1 MTILQ
6 QPDVLSLSGNIAP
19 FRINSASPVLFTL
32 RQGSEEILSH
42 RYAPGQDG
50 YITIDI
56 RDIVHA
62 RLSFLLQESST
73 VYVQPSLA
81 ATFTAVID
89 GTEVNFRVVRA
100 GVDRLTDTTSNFLTQ
115 NFLSW
120 QPSVKPVTYYSPEFL
135 TYYAILPC
143 KAKLRAYFTDSSGNM
158 ISQQDLELY
167 TFASGNA
174 YTIPLQYAI
183 VAGRLG
189 HKLPAYYDVWIE
201 NNSSERLTYIQRY
214 YASDMRSEQEQWIL
228 FENSLGGIDTF
239 RAYGTTD
246 FTGEHTHNIAE
257 VEDIAFEYRV
267 DTERKFQKNTGHLD
281 RKERQWLLD
290 FFPSEVKYIYLGSAL
305 RRIVVVESNVTYTDR
320 ELPSHYTFTYRYAD
334 ARPLLNLPRTDI
346 PTEVLNITV
355 PEVGSFTVP
364 PRLVEFSRLPLTE
377 GALFPVQQPY
387 SEEWN
392 TTTAGALEEYISNRI
407 YEKYNAAWSK
417 QIYLIRRNDK
427 TPPTEENAYSA
438 LEADNRFLTK
448 EEVPDSY
455 FTKKRSPDGQEY
467 LHTNYPLVLERY
479 AVFGHGDTPYL
490 PSMFEE
496 IPLDQQTLG
505 WKDGLITV
513 LKGGGSDFDELAMW
527 SALGKEGVQQIDK
540 SHLSGALTGYATEKF
555 VTDKGY
561 ITSSALTG
569 YATETFVR
577 ENFVTLAGA
586 QEITGEKDFTG
597 GLKVNGGL
605 LDYDPTERV
614 WKLNGNMLIS
624 GSITFGWDNGTY
636 TAPTLLD
643 LLPYDPATLSKE
655 GGRLSVIGSAGS
667 SFDESAM
674 WTALLKSGSQQIDKS
689 HLGTALAGYATENF
703 VNTNLNALKG
713 TGLPTTEGYRNVT
726 EIANTLLTFLTG
738 SDTDS
743 TINKWK
749 ELEAFLAGFSET
761 DTLATAL
768 SVKADKTRSII
779 AGTGLSGGGDL
790 SADRTLSLS
799 PSGIKAG
806 TYTKLTVDAYGR
818 ATSASGLIASDIP
831 TLEISKINGLQ
842 DRLNTFVTLAGA
854 QEITGEKNFTG
865 GLKVNGGLLD
875 YDPTE
880 RVWKLDGNLLITGS
894 TTWNAVGD
902 YTAPTLLDLLPYDP
916 ATLSKEGGRLSVIG
930 GGGSIGGGNIMLNG
944 TLYEAAN
951 GVITLPDLYQKTPNG
966 TASQFLKADGSV
978 DSNLYALAYGGDQNS
993 IQYSSKSNYLRVID
1007 RRNDTILPTS
1017 YDNYN
1022 ISGLFHMSGM
1032 PSSNW
1037 WSGIHVKG
1045 WGEGYATWELVGPSS
1060 TDNTNNRLYYRDGK
1074 GSSWAT
1080 DWKGIAFLE
1089 DCNKVATPYFEGQNI
1104 YSDYGWWVVALCKL
1118 SPADSEYN
1126 YASGTMFYRRGNGI
1140 YPNGSVQFNVIKRY
1154 NQTNVNFGVL
1164 YNGYGINEGE
1174 DAPKPC
1180 TFTYNGVKYA
1190 GLKWAS
1196 AASLDSIKTLIY
1208 DISTT
1213 GLPFYV
1219 KYFNSQSGEVFNTE
1233 IKNSIVELGSDIS
1246 GTGLG
1251 TIGTIRIL
1259 NRKAIDIKGEDWG
1272 YIQQASA
1279 DRMFHVAVAKSTQ
1292 SGLGG
1297 GLGNYEIRCNG
1308 TSEEG
1313 IFVRYSGSS
1322 YGKLGVVNRN
1332 GQESSISYYNNN
1344 TAVGADKPLWTVGAG
1359 IRNAYSFDWWF
1370 GTNGYR
1376 MTLDSDGKLFINRT
1390 NNNEGGPSVSL
1401 AIGDSDT
1408 GLHWQADGIIEF
1420 RSNAKQVGYWGYTNG
1435 RLFNC
1440 YFREPSG
1447 VTYEKASLMIN
1458 GNGSTISPSIGFH
1471 QPGVVGCHLEL
1482 DNGGNFRFKDS
1493 SGYRNV
1499 YAGNVIAEAGYLYSR
1514 YNGIQV
1520 AIGANNSS
1528 YVHFINNQSKQY
1540 YFDNG
1545 LAISGTIFPYSDN
1558 SYDLGTNSTKW
1569 RNIYA
1574 NRLIGEADKSVF
1586 LVPNYVGGQQANPQT
1601 YFNNGM
1607 GVKVAMTGVNPDSYW
1622 GDTLWINGY
1631 GGTDVPDMCAL
1642 HFSRGGAPLIYISS
1656 QKYHATSYGTM
1667 YHIWTGYNSNHS
1679 SAAWTCSTLN
1689 ANGRISTTSDVY
1701 SAGWVRAGGSNG
1713 FYCESYG
1720 GGIHMTDSTW
1730 VRVYNGKQ
1738 FYVSST
1744 SSDAIHTAGGIN
1756 ASGRIYAGGIMEN
1769 AGGLNCHGIVNSSG
1783 ANGFN
1788 VYAAFYGRSD
1798 HGGIEIGASDN
1809 VFGIGVHSNDH
1820 MYWWWTNSG
1829 SIGSSTGKSYIMD
1842 YGGGNW
1848 SFTGN
1853 HYVSGYSTWGSDSRY
1868 KTYLGEVTLQLEQI
1882 ADSPTIYYRWNS
1894 KKRDRDGLLHVG
1906 GYAQYIEQILPE
1918 LTHETSNFKT
1928 MDYAVCAYVYA
1939 VHAARFL
1946 RDHLLS
1952 DYEWKSDTELRIHTL
1967 EKENIKLK
1975 KRIKQLERRV
1985 A

>member
-183 VAGRLG
+183 VAGQLG

-267 DTERKFQKNTGHLD
+267 DTERKFQKNTGHLN

-290 FFPSEVKYIYLGSAL
+290 FFPSEVKYIYSGSAL

-364 PRLVEFSRLPLTE
+364 PRLVEFSRLSLTE

-407 YEKYNAAWSK
+407 YAKYNAAWSK

-438 LEADNRFLTK
+438 LEADNKFLTK

-479 AVFGHGDTPYL
+479 AVFGYGDTPYL

-505 WKDGLITV
+505 WKDGVITV
-513 LKGGGSDFDELAMW
+513 LGGGGSDFDELAMW
-527 SALGKEGVQQIDK
+527 GVLSKEGVQQIDK
-540 SHLSGALTGYATEKF
+540 SHLSGALAGYATEKF

-624 GSITFGWDNGTY
+624 GNITFGWDNGTY

-713 TGLPTTEGYRNVT
+713 AGLPTTEGYRNVT

-875 YDPTE
+875 YDPTHK
-880 RVWKLDGNLLITGS
+880 VWKLDGNLLITGS

-916 ATLSKEGGRLSVIG
+916 ATLSKEGGKLSVIG
-930 GGGSIGGGNIMLNG
+930 GGGSGGGGNIMLNG

-966 TASQFLKADGSV
+966 TASQFLKADGSL

-1164 YNGYGINEGE
+1164 YNGYGINKGE

-1390 NNNEGGPSVSL
+1390 NNNEGGPAVSL

-1499 YAGNVIAEAGYLYSR
+1499 YAGNLIADAGFLYSR
-1514 YNGIQV
+1514 YNGIEIK
-1520 AIGANNSS
+1520 IGSENDS
-1528 YVHFINNQSKQY
+1528 YVHFITKPARSL
-1540 YFDNG
+1540 YFANSLFVNG
-1545 LAISGTIFPYSDN
+1545 SVLPYSSSTYSLGDAGHLWNYVYGNHFMGN
-1558 SYDLGTNSTKW
+1558 SASATFIL
-1569 RNIYA
+1569 
-1574 NRLIGEADKSVF
+1574 
-1586 LVPNYVGGQQANPQT
+1586 PNYVGGQQANPQT
-1601 YFNNGM
+1601 YFNNSM

-1689 ANGRISTTSDVY
+1689 ANGRISTTSDIY

-1756 ASGRIYAGGIMEN
+1756 ASGRIYAGGHLSTN
-1769 AGGLNCHGIVNSSG
+1769 GGLAVSGIYGGSG
-1783 ANGFN
+1783 ASGFN
-1788 VYAAFYGRSD
+1788 VYAVFQGRSD
-1798 HGGIEIGASDN
+1798 HGGIEVRASDN
-1809 VFGIGVHSNDH
+1809 TFGIGVHSNDH
-1820 MYWWWTNSG
+1820 MYWWWGTSTSTNS
-1829 SIGSSTGKSYIMD
+1829 SSGKSYIMD

-1868 KTYLGEVTLQLEQI
+1868 KTYLGEVTLQLDQI

-1906 GYAQYIEQILPE
+1906 GYAQYTEQILPE
-1918 LTHETSNFKT
+1918 LTHDTSNFKT

-1952 DYEWKSDTELRIHTL
+1952 DYKWKSDTELRMYAL
-1967 EKENIKLK
+1967 EKENIKLRN
-1975 KRIKQLERRV
+1975 RIEQLERR
-1985 A
+1985 AA

>member
-1 MTILQ
+1 MLI
-6 QPDVLSLSGNIAP
+6 SGNITFGWDNGTYTAP
-19 FRINSASPVLFTL
+19 TL
-32 RQGSEEILSH
+32 LDLLPYDPTTLSKE
-42 RYAPGQDG
+42 GG
-50 YITIDI
+50 
-56 RDIVHA
+56 
-62 RLSFLLQESST
+62 RLS
-73 VYVQPSLA
+73 
-81 ATFTAVID
+81 VI
-89 GTEVNFRVVRA
+89 
-100 GVDRLTDTTSNFLTQ
+100 
-115 NFLSW
+115 
-120 QPSVKPVTYYSPEFL
+120 
-135 TYYAILPC
+135 
-143 KAKLRAYFTDSSGNM
+143 
-158 ISQQDLELY
+158 
-167 TFASGNA
+167 NA
-174 YTIPLQYAI
+174 
-183 VAGRLG
+183 
-189 HKLPAYYDVWIE
+189 
-201 NNSSERLTYIQRY
+201 
-214 YASDMRSEQEQWIL
+214 
-228 FENSLGGIDTF
+228 
-239 RAYGTTD
+239 
-246 FTGEHTHNIAE
+246 
-257 VEDIAFEYRV
+257 
-267 DTERKFQKNTGHLD
+267 
-281 RKERQWLLD
+281 
-290 FFPSEVKYIYLGSAL
+290 
-305 RRIVVVESNVTYTDR
+305 
-320 ELPSHYTFTYRYAD
+320 
-334 ARPLLNLPRTDI
+334 
-346 PTEVLNITV
+346 
-355 PEVGSFTVP
+355 
-364 PRLVEFSRLPLTE
+364 
-377 GALFPVQQPY
+377 
-387 SEEWN
+387 
-392 TTTAGALEEYISNRI
+392 
-407 YEKYNAAWSK
+407 
-417 QIYLIRRNDK
+417 
-427 TPPTEENAYSA
+427 
-438 LEADNRFLTK
+438 
-448 EEVPDSY
+448 
-455 FTKKRSPDGQEY
+455 
-467 LHTNYPLVLERY
+467 
-479 AVFGHGDTPYL
+479 
-490 PSMFEE
+490 
-496 IPLDQQTLG
+496 
-505 WKDGLITV
+505 
-513 LKGGGSDFDELAMW
+513 GSDFDELAMW
-527 SALGKEGVQQIDK
+527 GVLGKEGVQQIDK

-624 GSITFGWDNGTY
+624 GNITFGWDNGTY

-713 TGLPTTEGYRNVT
+713 AGLPTTEGYRNVT

-875 YDPTE
+875 YDPTHK
-880 RVWKLDGNLLITGS
+880 VWKLDGNLLITGS

-1499 YAGNVIAEAGYLYSR
+1499 YAGNLIADAGFLYSR
-1514 YNGIQV
+1514 YNGIEIK
-1520 AIGANNSS
+1520 IGSENDS
-1528 YVHFINNQSKQY
+1528 YVHFITKPARSL
-1540 YFDNG
+1540 YFANSLFVNG
-1545 LAISGTIFPYSDN
+1545 SVLPYSSSTYSLGDAGHLWNYVYGNHFMGN
-1558 SYDLGTNSTKW
+1558 SASATFIL
-1569 RNIYA
+1569 
-1574 NRLIGEADKSVF
+1574 
-1586 LVPNYVGGQQANPQT
+1586 PNYVGGQQANPQT
-1601 YFNNGM
+1601 YFNNSM

-1689 ANGRISTTSDVY
+1689 ANGRISTTSDIY

-1756 ASGRIYAGGIMEN
+1756 ASGRIYAGGHLSTN
-1769 AGGLNCHGIVNSSG
+1769 GGLAVSGIYGDSG
-1783 ANGFN
+1783 ASGFN
-1788 VYAAFYGRSD
+1788 VYAVFQGRSD
-1798 HGGIEIGASDN
+1798 HGGIEVRASDN
-1809 VFGIGVHSNDH
+1809 TFGIGVHSNDH
-1820 MYWWWTNSG
+1820 IYWWWGTSTSTNS
-1829 SIGSSTGKSYIMD
+1829 SSGKSYIMD

-1868 KTYLGEVTLQLEQI
+1868 KTYLGEVTLQLDQI

-1906 GYAQYIEQILPE
+1906 GYAQYTEQILPE

-1952 DYEWKSDTELRIHTL
+1952 DYKWKSDTELRMYAL
-1967 EKENIKLK
+1967 EKENIKLRN
-1975 KRIKQLERRV
+1975 RIEQLERR
-1985 A
+1985 AA